1 MKSIEEIID
10 SEIINA
16 NDQLIKISDIYSRMD
31 LRSIIFIS
39 LEETGIF
46 FSDTDKESDQELYLK
61 EYLFDSIQLIRF
73 IVALE
78 QNLAFE
84 LSDEI
89 FLKDNIATIGTLEE
103 ALSNMYGKKL
113 SQN

>member
-1 MKSIEEIID
+1 MKFVEKNIDNEITD
-10 SEIINA
+10 A
-16 NDQLIKISDIYSRMD
+16 NDQLIKISDIYSRIV
-31 LRSIIFIS
+31 LRNIIFLS

-46 FSDTDKESDQELYLK
+46 FSDTDKESDQEIYLN

-84 LSDEI
+84 LSDEV
-89 FLKDNIATIGTLEE
+89 FLKDNIATIGVLEE
-103 ALSNMYGKKL
+103 VLSNMSSKKL